1 MTVTGLRC
9 VLVLACCCLA
19 LTQLAAAL
27 PPPLQDYDGEYHA
40 MGDVYDWLVE
50 RGLERRAQPS
60 MRLRFGKR
68 DMGWQVSQ
76 RSMPSL
82 RLRFGKR
89 TLEQNE
95 PLQDHDLVRKDG
107 RTPALRL
114 RFGKRDP
121 PFVQDEDV
129 AAPEQ

>member
-9 VLVLACCCLA
+9 LLVLACCCLA
-19 LTQLAAAL
+19 LTQLTAAL
-27 PPPLQDYDGEYHA
+27 PPPLQDYDA

-50 RGLERRAQPS
+50 RGMERRAQPS

-89 TLEQNE
+89 ALEQSE
-95 PLQDHDLVRKDG
+95 PLLDHDLVRKDG

-114 RFGKRDP
+114 RFGKRDT
-121 PFVQDEDV
+121 PFAQEEDV
-129 AAPEQ
+129 ATPEQ